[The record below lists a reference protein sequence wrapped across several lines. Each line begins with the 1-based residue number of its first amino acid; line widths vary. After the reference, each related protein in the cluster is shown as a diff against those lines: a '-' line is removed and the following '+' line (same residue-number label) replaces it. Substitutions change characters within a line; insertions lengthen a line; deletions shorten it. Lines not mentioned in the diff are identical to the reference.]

1 MYYKM
6 NANLTIILLFSMVIN
21 YYPQNLLKRTPLKS
35 DFVRKENK
43 TRYYNRFEN
52 KIISSLSL
60 PLENHH
66 KEWIEALEDAESILL
81 KSDLI
86 KKAIDKILRTET
98 DNDLKLQRIALE
110 SAYGFYKKDFKEIVN
125 NIYQN
130 TKDKISYSI
139 ALNYLLRLEKD
150 ENVISNYL
158 NDIPKRFKNYK
169 DDPLLQN
176 LEYDLKNQDSLK
188 FQNQPSLTELFNNK
202 FQNGKTIFYSVQRH
216 NRKFPGITIIK
227 KPDGNFVANEDGTI
241 FYIQQLALSYADL
254 PAYIPNGNTPE
265 GIYSIVGTYISPTET
280 IGPTPNVLVRSPFE
294 VSPSIFFHEQNKFGN
309 WNFKDYESI
318 LPKSWQQ
325 YFPIF
330 QSFYTGEIGRKLI
343 IIHGSTDKT
352 EYFKNEPYYPL
363 TPTKG
368 CLSSKEI
375 WSEATG
381 KQIESDQVKLIRAF
395 IKTHQY
401 KGFLVVIEID
411 NKQKPVEIG
420 EILPYLKVGSQR

>member
-1 MYYKM
+1 MNYKT

-21 YYPQNLLKRTPLKS
+21 CYPQNLLKRTPLKS
-35 DFVRKENK
+35 DFVKQENK
-43 TRYYNRFEN
+43 TRYYDNFEN
-52 KIISSLSL
+52 IINSSLSL

-66 KEWIEALEDAESILL
+66 EEWIEALEDAESILL
-81 KSDLI
+81 KSDLV
-86 KKAIDKILRTET
+86 KKAINKILRMKI
-98 DNDLKLQRIALE
+98 DKYLKLQRIALE

-125 NIYQN
+125 DIYLN
-130 TKDKISYSI
+130 TNDKISYSI
-139 ALNYLLRLEKD
+139 AVNYLLRLDK
-150 ENVISNYL
+150 NIINNYL
-158 NDIPKRFKNYK
+158 NDIPKRFKNYRN
-169 DDPLLQN
+169 DPLLKN
-176 LEYDLKNQDSLK
+176 LEYDLKNQNSLK
-188 FQNQPSLTELFNNK
+188 FLNQPSLTELFKNK
-202 FQNGKTIFYSVQRH
+202 FQSGKTIFYTIQRH

-227 KPDGNFVANEDGTI
+227 KPDGNFVTNEDGTI
-241 FYIQQLALSYADL
+241 FHIRQLALSYANL

-294 VSPSIFFHEQNKFGN
+294 VSPSIFFHKQNKYVN
-309 WNFKDYESI
+309 WNFKDYESL

-330 QSFYTGEIGRKLI
+330 QSFYTGKIGRKLI

-352 EYFKNEPYYPL
+352 EYFKDEPYYPL

-375 WSEATG
+375 WSNETG
-381 KQIESDQVKLIRAF
+381 RQIESDQVKLIRAF
-395 IKTHQY
+395 NKTHQY

-411 NKQKPVEIG
+411 NKEKPVEIG